1 MLEFANVISYWDR
14 FIITD
19 KTVDLN
25 RPDIVLIHRESKTA
39 TLRIAVPFTHKLPTT
54 EGQKIMNYEHLDLET
69 KNIWKHN
76 SVSTYPLVIS
86 AEGGVI
92 KNFLKY
98 LENYGLNKNI
108 LTVGQKAVL
117 LQMCHIVWKFLGH
130 AP

>member
-1 MLEFANVISYWDR
+1 VLEFANVISYWDR

-19 KTVDLN
+19 KAVDLN
-25 RPDIVLIHRESKTA
+25 RPDIVLIHRGNKTA
-39 TLRIAVPFTHKLPTT
+39 TLHIAVPFTHKLPKT
-54 EGQKIMNYEHLDLET
+54 EGEKIMTYEHLDLEI

-86 AEGGVI
+86 AGGVI

-98 LENYGLNKNI
+98 VENYGLNKSI

-117 LQMCHIVWKFLGH
+117 LQMCHIVCKFLGH